1 MRAELMV
8 LGKHFDMARRE
19 HRRKLVVTIYALLAV
34 VMAAL
39 GWVDT
44 WRGSGYYLVFL
55 ALMINHFLLGGYG
68 RSGLV
73 RPFDGKAP
81 REAKMPS
88 PLIPLGLYLRLTSTL
103 PESDWRS
110 DERETVLRDRVHY
123 QAYQWISAA
132 VGAMWLLSGWATGKS
147 QTFPILHSVAETLL
161 YPVVLVAVILMLT
174 LPQAILLWTEPDMP
188 EFELEPDKLLA

>member
-8 LGKHFDMARRE
+8 LGRHFDMARQE
-19 HRRKLVVTIYALLAV
+19 DRRKLVVAIYVVLAV

-55 ALMINHFLLGGYG
+55 AVIINHFLLGGYG

-81 REAKMPS
+81 RETNMPS

-103 PESDWRS
+103 PEGDWRS
-110 DERETVLRDRVHY
+110 DERETVLRGSAHY
-123 QAYQWISAA
+123 QAYQWMSAA
-132 VGAMWLLSGWATGKS
+132 MGVLWLLSGWATEKS
-147 QTFPILHSVAETLL
+147 LAFPILHAVAETIL
-161 YPVVLVAVILMLT
+161 YPVVLASVILMLT
-174 LPQAILLWTEPDMP
+174 LPQAILLWTEPDMSNFSA
-188 EFELEPDKLLA
+188 ED